1 MRTVLQLQ
9 TLVLAAGIILTAAA
23 CSRQRSRALEEP
35 RVPEEEGRNY
45 QEMLDRVR
53 NRQSPVQIQESL
65 IDATR
70 RFQREM
76 GRLPTNLTELVRRKY
91 LPELKP
97 APEGYAYT
105 YDPVH
110 GNVGLAPV
118 TPDGFYRAPEAM
130 TNQTKLNMEQP
141 SLPPPPAD

>member
-1 MRTVLQLQ
+1 MRTALQIQ
-9 TLVLAAGIILTAAA
+9 ALALTAGVILAAAA
-23 CSRQRSRALEEP
+23 CSRERARVVEEP
-35 RVPEEEGRNY
+35 RAPVEEGRNY

-118 TPDGFYRAPEAM
+118 TPDGLYRVPEAM
-130 TNQTKLNMEQP
+130 TNQTRLNMEKP
-141 SLPPPPAD
+141 ALPPPPD